1 LPEISYRLTTNSDL
15 FSRQHQIGSI
25 RMRQFFITM
34 AGTIAG
40 IFGFFVLLFI
50 LFLFFG
56 LLGVI
61 GSASEK
67 TPDKILTLDM
77 RQPLIDHSVGAS
89 LFGDTPSSVVDTVY
103 ALHRAK
109 DDKSVK
115 GVFIRAENYGM
126 APASAE
132 ELRLAILDF
141 KESGKFVI
149 AHAQGF
155 EGTSLMSYQAV
166 SAADEI
172 WMQDTTGFAV
182 SGLRSETEFFGG
194 VMEKLDADPEFFQF
208 HEYKNAVNTYTE
220 KSFTDA
226 HRKATTSYLESLF
239 DNAVIQ
245 IAEDR
250 GMTVP
255 GVTQILKA
263 SPHSAENALEAGMVD
278 KLGQL
283 EEARDYIRKKVDNDK
298 ISFVSVKT
306 YGPGTTS
313 GANTIAFIGGQGA
326 VLPGKSSNGSVF
338 SRGITMGGDTVS
350 DGFDAALKDKKVKA
364 IVFRVSSPGG
374 SPAASDQILAA
385 ADRARDAGKPVIISM
400 GQYAASGGYYV
411 SAHADHIVAL
421 PQTIT
426 GSIGV
431 YGGKIALEGT
441 FAKVGYNIEGITVGG
456 EFAGAYS
463 ADTPFTPGQA
473 EAYRG
478 QLQDIYDDFTQRVS
492 NGRDIPLDRV
502 KEIAKGRVWTGAQ
515 AKEIGLV
522 DELGG
527 IMTAINAAKKLAE
540 IDVDDDVRIKI
551 FPRQKT
557 LEQQIE
563 ELFTGS
569 AQMTKDMQALR
580 DITALPE
587 VQAAIR
593 ARQASHIG
601 QEMMAVIPDIR

>member
-1 LPEISYRLTTNSDL
+1 
-15 FSRQHQIGSI
+15 
-25 RMRQFFITM
+25 MRQFFTTM
-34 AGTIAG
+34 LGTIAG
-40 IFGFFVLLFI
+40 IFGFFAVLIVIFM
-50 LFLFFG
+50 FFG
-56 LLGVI
+56 LLGAL
-61 GSASEK
+61 GSINEK
-67 TPDKILTLDM
+67 TPDRVLTMDM
-77 RQPLIDHSVGAS
+77 RQSLIDHSVGDS
-89 LFGDTPSSVVDTVY
+89 LFGESPASVVDTVY

-109 DDKSVK
+109 DDDSVK
-115 GVFIRAENYGM
+115 GVLIRAENFGM

-132 ELRLAILDF
+132 ELRLALLDF

-182 SGLRSETEFFGG
+182 SGMRSETEFLGG
-194 VMEKLDADPEFFQF
+194 VMEKFDADPEFFQF
-208 HEYKNAVNTYTE
+208 HEYKNAVNSYTE
-220 KSFTDA
+220 TDFTPE
-226 HRKATTSYLESLF
+226 HREATTSYLTSIF
-239 DNAVIQ
+239 DNAVGQ
-245 IAEDR
+245 IAQDR
-250 GMTVP
+250 EMSIA
-255 GVTQILKA
+255 GVTEILKTA
-263 SPHSAENALEAGMVD
+263 PHSAEDAMAAGMVD

-283 EEARDYIRKKVDNDK
+283 AEARDYVRKKTGNDK
-298 ISFVSVKT
+298 IAFVSLND
-306 YGPGTTS
+306 YGPGTTK

-326 VLPGKSSNGSVF
+326 VLPGQSSGGTIFGGGVS
-338 SRGITMGGDTVS
+338 MGGDTVS
-350 DGFDAALKDKKVKA
+350 NGFDAALKDKKVKA

-385 ADRARDAGKPVIISM
+385 LDRAREAGKPVVISM

-431 YGGKIALEGT
+431 FGGKVALEGT

-463 ADTPFTPGQA
+463 ADTPFSPSQA

-478 QLQDIYDDFTQRVS
+478 QLQDIYDDFTQRVA
-492 NGRDIPLDRV
+492 NGRDLPMERV
-502 KEIAKGRVWTGAQ
+502 QEIAKGRVWTGAQ

-527 IMTAINAAKKLAE
+527 IMAAIDAAKKLAE
-540 IDVDDDVRIKI
+540 IDVDEEVRIKI
-551 FPRQKT
+551 FPRQKSV
-557 LEQQIE
+557 EEQIE
-563 ELFTGS
+563 DLFTGS
-569 AQMTKDMQALR
+569 AQIAQDVQVLR
-580 DITALPE
+580 EISALPE
-587 VQAAIR
+587 VQAALR
-593 ARQASHIG
+593 ARNASRFG
-601 QEMMAVIPDIR
+601 QEMKADIPEVR

>member
-1 LPEISYRLTTNSDL
+1 
-15 FSRQHQIGSI
+15 
-25 RMRQFFITM
+25 MRQFFITM

-40 IFGFFVLLFI
+40 IFGFFILLFV

-56 LLGVI
+56 LLGALSSI
-61 GSASEK
+61 GEK
-67 TPDKILTLDM
+67 TPDKVLTLDL
-77 RQPLIDHSVGAS
+77 RQPMIDHSIGET
-89 LFGDTPSSVVDTVY
+89 LFGESPNSVVDTVY
-103 ALHRAK
+103 ALNRAK
-109 DDKSVK
+109 EDKSVK
-115 GVFIRAENYGM
+115 GVFIRAENFGM

-132 ELRLAILDF
+132 ELRLALLDF
-141 KESGKFVI
+141 KTSGKFII

-155 EGTSLMSYQAV
+155 ESTSLMSYQAV

-182 SGLRSETEFFGG
+182 SGLRSESEFFGG

-208 HEYKNAVNTYTE
+208 HEYKNAVNSYTE
-220 KSFTDA
+220 TGFTDA
-226 HRKATTSYLESLF
+226 HREATTSYLTSIY
-239 DNAVIQ
+239 DNAVAQ

-250 GMTVP
+250 EMTP
-255 GVTQILKA
+255 AGVTQVLQA
-263 SPHSAENALEAGMVD
+263 SPHSAEDALEAGMVD

-283 EEARDYIRKKVDNDK
+283 AEAKDYVRKKVGNDK
-298 ISFVSVKT
+298 IAFTSISS

-313 GANTIAFIGGQGA
+313 GENTIAFIGGQGA
-326 VLPGKSSNGSVF
+326 VLPGQSSGGGLF
-338 SRGITMGGDTVS
+338 SQGITMGGDTVS
-350 DGFDAALKDKKVKA
+350 NGFDAALKDKKVKA

-385 ADRARDAGKPVIISM
+385 ADRAKDAGKPVIISM

-431 YGGKIALEGT
+431 FGGKVALEGT
-441 FAKVGYNIEGITVGG
+441 FAKVGYNIDGITVGG
-456 EFAGAYS
+456 EFSGAYS
-463 ADTPFTPGQA
+463 ADAPFTPMQA

-478 QLQDIYDDFTQRVS
+478 QLQDIYDDFTTRVA
-492 NGRDIPLDRV
+492 NGRDMPLERV

-515 AKEIGLV
+515 AKELGLV

-527 IMTAINAAKKLAE
+527 IMTAINAAKRLAE
-540 IDVDDDVRIKI
+540 IDEDEDVRIKV
-551 FPRQKT
+551 FPRQKS
-557 LEQQIE
+557 IE
-563 ELFTGS
+563 EQLNDIFTGS
-569 AQMTKDMQALR
+569 AQIAKDVKTLQEIA
-580 DITALPE
+580 ALPE

-593 ARQASHIG
+593 ARNSAQIG
-601 QEMMAVIPDIR
+601 QEMKADIPEVR

>member
-1 LPEISYRLTTNSDL
+1 
-15 FSRQHQIGSI
+15 
-25 RMRQFFITM
+25 MRQFFITM
-34 AGTIAG
+34 VGTIAG
-40 IFGFFVLLFI
+40 IFGFFILLFV
-50 LFLFFG
+50 LFMFFG
-56 LLGVI
+56 LLGAL

-67 TPDKILTLDM
+67 TPDRVLLLDM
-77 RQPLIDHSVGAS
+77 RQGLIDHSVGDS
-89 LFGDTPSSVVDTVY
+89 LFGQSPNSVVDTVY

-109 DDKSVK
+109 DDDSVK
-115 GVFIRAENYGM
+115 GVFIRAENFSM

-132 ELRLAILDF
+132 EIRLALLDF
-141 KESGKFVI
+141 KDSGKFII

-155 EGTSLMSYQAV
+155 EGTSLMPYQAV

-182 SGLRSETEFFGG
+182 SGLRSETEFYGG

-220 KSFTDA
+220 KGFTKY
-226 HRKATTSYLESLF
+226 HREATTSYLTSIF
-239 DNAVIQ
+239 DNAVEQ
-245 IAEDR
+245 IAQDR
-250 GMTVP
+250 EMTVP
-255 GVTQILKA
+255 AVTDVLKTA
-263 SPHSAENALEAGMVD
+263 PHSAEDALAAGMVD

-283 EEARDYIRKKVDNDK
+283 EEAREYIRKKTSNDK
-298 ISFVSVKT
+298 IVFMNIND
-306 YGPGTTS
+306 YGPGTTK
-313 GANTIAFIGGQGA
+313 GDNTIAFIGGQGA
-326 VLPGKSSNGSVF
+326 VLPGQSSGGSLF
-338 SRGITMGGDTVS
+338 SQGITMGGDTVA

-385 ADRARDAGKPVIISM
+385 ADRAREAGKPVVISM

-431 YGGKIALEGT
+431 YGGKVALEGT

-463 ADTPFTPGQA
+463 PDAPFTPTQS

-478 QLQDIYDDFTQRVS
+478 QLQDIYDDFTQRVAK
-492 NGRDIPLDRV
+492 GRDLPIERV
-502 KEIAKGRVWTGAQ
+502 QEIAKGRVWTGAQ

-527 IMTAINAAKKLAE
+527 ILTAINAAKRLAE
-540 IDVDDDVRIKI
+540 IDEDEDVRIKI
-551 FPRQKT
+551 FPRQKS
-557 LEQQIE
+557 IE
-563 ELFTGS
+563 EQFNDLLTGS
-569 AQMTKDMQALR
+569 AQVAQDVQVLR
-580 DITALPE
+580 EISAMPE

-593 ARQASHIG
+593 ARNTVRFG
-601 QEMMAVIPDIR
+601 QEMTADIPEVR

>member
-1 LPEISYRLTTNSDL
+1 
-15 FSRQHQIGSI
+15 
-25 RMRQFFITM
+25 MRQFFITV

-40 IFGFFVLLFI
+40 IFGFFVLLFVI
-50 LFLFFG
+50 FMFFG
-56 LLGVI
+56 LLGALSSI
-61 GSASEK
+61 GEK
-67 TPDKILTLDM
+67 TPDKILTLDL
-77 RQPLIDHSVGAS
+77 RQSMIDHSIGES
-89 LFGDTPSSVVDTVY
+89 LFGESPNSVVDTVY
-103 ALHRAK
+103 ALNRAK
-109 DDKSVK
+109 DDDSVK

-132 ELRLAILDF
+132 ELRLALLDF
-141 KESGKFVI
+141 KTSGKFVI

-182 SGLRSETEFFGG
+182 SGLRSETLFFGG

-208 HEYKNAVNTYTE
+208 HEYKNAVNSYTE
-220 KSFTDA
+220 KDFTDA
-226 HRKATTSYLESLF
+226 HREATTSYLTSIY
-239 DNAVIQ
+239 DNAVAQ

-250 GMTVP
+250 EMTVA
-255 GVTQILKA
+255 GVDQVLKA
-263 SPHSAENALEAGMVD
+263 SPHSAENALTAGMVD

-283 EEARDYIRKKVDNDK
+283 AEAKDYVRKKVGDDK
-298 ISFVSVKT
+298 IAFTSIAS

-313 GANTIAFIGGQGA
+313 GDSTIAFIGGQGA
-326 VLPGKSSNGSVF
+326 VLPGQSSGGGLF
-338 SRGITMGGDTVS
+338 SQGITMGGDTVS
-350 DGFDAALKDKKVKA
+350 NGFDAALKDKKVKA

-385 ADRARDAGKPVIISM
+385 ADRAKEAGKPVVISM

-431 YGGKIALEGT
+431 FGGKVALEGT

-463 ADTPFTPGQA
+463 PDAPFTPTQA

-478 QLQDIYDDFTQRVS
+478 QLQDIYDDFTTRVA
-492 NGRDIPLDRV
+492 NGRDMPLDRV
-502 KEIAKGRVWTGAQ
+502 LEIAKGRVWTGAQ
-515 AKEIGLV
+515 AKELGLV

-527 IMTAINAAKKLAE
+527 IMTAIDAAKKLAE
-540 IDVDDDVRIKI
+540 IDADEDVRIKV

-557 LEQQIE
+557 IEQQIN
-563 ELFTGS
+563 ELFSGS
-569 AQMTKDMQALR
+569 AQMAQDVKTLQEIA
-580 DITALPE
+580 ALPE

-593 ARQASHIG
+593 ARNSARFG
-601 QEMMAVIPDIR
+601 QELKADIPDVK